1 MLVTEPQ
8 NIEAVLLSD
17 GWHTVHDNSFKVVHC
32 EISARGMRHGEWKN
46 AATWEELGTDATGVV
61 RSITVPFDTVRGIR
75 ETREPCTP
83 AAS

>member
-17 GWHTVHDNSFKVVHC
+17 GWHAVHDQSFKVVYC

-46 AATWEELGTDATGVV
+46 AATWQELDADSEKTV

-75 ETREPCTP
+75 ETRAPDTK
-83 AAS
+83 